1 MLVGK
6 VEAISPRSQETC
18 LFDITPS
25 LVCVEQIRVWTNPSG
40 DNPYPKNLFKGVD
53 MRKFLIITVL
63 LLSIIPFSAFAEGE
77 REIQPVVT
85 ETGITVMDS
94 YDRSVTIGKAAAR
107 VVSLAPSVTETIFAL
122 GMGDILRGRT
132 DYCDYPPEA
141 RDVPSIGS
149 LREPDIEAIAELE
162 PDIVIASTHF
172 TKESLDKLTSLS
184 IPVVV
189 LADQDNFEGAY
200 RTIENIA
207 RLIGAERE
215 GKRIITDMKT
225 TVNNVM
231 KAVKGKDMPSV
242 YYVIGFGEYGEFTAG
257 GDTFINQIIEMAGGN
272 NIASG
277 IKGWSFS
284 LEQIID
290 SDPDILVCSKFW
302 NAKNLLIE
310 TNGYKDLRAV
320 QTANLFEID
329 NNMLDR
335 QGPRLAEGLRALAEI
350 IHPDA
355 F

>member
-1 MLVGK
+1 
-6 VEAISPRSQETC
+6 
-18 LFDITPS
+18 
-25 LVCVEQIRVWTNPSG
+25 
-40 DNPYPKNLFKGVD
+40 
-53 MRKFLIITVL
+53 MRRFLIITIIL
-63 LLSIIPFSAFAEGE
+63 LGISSFSAFAEGE

-94 YDRSVTIGKAAAR
+94 YDRSVTIGKAATR
-107 VVSLAPSVTETIFAL
+107 VVSLAPSITETIFAL
-122 GMGDILRGRT
+122 GMGDILKGRT
-132 DYCDYPPEA
+132 DYCDYPAEVQ
-141 RDVPSIGS
+141 RIPSIGN
-149 LREPDIEAIAELE
+149 LTEPDIEAIAELN

-172 TKESLDKLTSLS
+172 TKESLEKLTALS

-189 LADQDNFEGAY
+189 LAEEDSFEGVY
-200 RTIENIA
+200 RTIEDIG
-207 RLIGAERE
+207 RLTGAQDA
-215 GKRIITDMKT
+215 GASLINSMKD
-225 TVNNVM
+225 TVNSV
-231 KAVKGKDMPSV
+231 KEAVIGKEKPSV

-290 SDPDILVCSKFW
+290 SDPDILVCSKFR

-310 TNGYKDLRAV
+310 TNGYKDLKAV
-320 QTANLFEID
+320 QTGNLFEID

-335 QGPRLAEGLRALAEI
+335 QGPRLAEGLKALAEI
-350 IHPDA
+350 LHPDA